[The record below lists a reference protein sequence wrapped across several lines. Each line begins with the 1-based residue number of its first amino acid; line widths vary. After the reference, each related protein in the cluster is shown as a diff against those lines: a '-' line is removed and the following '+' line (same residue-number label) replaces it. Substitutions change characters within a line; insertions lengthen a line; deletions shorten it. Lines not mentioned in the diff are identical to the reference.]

1 MKVLWISPIIAL
13 LSIAGCNF
21 KDRGDNRADSRQ
33 NVQQPPAQA
42 DPDRD
47 QDDQPAQ
54 ESDSLVRSIK
64 AIPPDNTAVNARDR
78 KNDALTAAD
87 QSDKPEDI
95 AVTQHIRQ
103 SIVADKNLSTDA
115 KNVKIITID
124 GAVTLRGPVRDAFEK
139 QLIEKAA
146 IKVAG
151 KHNVRDQLE
160 GTGS

>member
-1 MKVLWISPIIAL
+1 MKIFWISLIVAF
-13 LSIAGCNF
+13 LSIAGCNI
-21 KDRGDNRADSRQ
+21 K
-33 NVQQPPAQA
+33 PPASA
-42 DPDRD
+42 ATPTS
-47 QDDQPAQ
+47 AAAAGKAGKLGK
-54 ESDSLVRSIK
+54 LVVS
-64 AIPPDNTAVNARDR
+64 PDNTAVNARDR

-87 QSDKPEDI
+87 QSDKSADI

-160 GTGS
+160 GAGS

>member
-1 MKVLWISPIIAL
+1 MSAQTTDKASSSRPPRPILIGSSP
-13 LSIAGCNF
+13 
-21 KDRGDNRADSRQ
+21 
-33 NVQQPPAQA
+33 
-42 DPDRD
+42 
-47 QDDQPAQ
+47 
-54 ESDSLVRSIK
+54 
-64 AIPPDNTAVNARDR
+64 AINARDR
-78 KNDALTAAD
+78 KSDALTAAD

-103 SIVADKNLSTDA
+103 SIVADKNLSTDG

-151 KHNVRDQLE
+151 
-160 GTGS
+160 